1 MERLSDYLVFCDMD
15 NTLLTAKEGI
25 PACNRSVIRLFTAM
39 GGRFTVASGRPPESI
54 RAALGDIELS
64 LPAISCN
71 GSLLYDFQANRVLR
85 RSCLNQEQAAAAIAD
100 MLQKFPKIGVEVMAG
115 AGEMYVVH
123 ASSYTHAHQVD
134 EHMES
139 VACPLENVP
148 DGWLKVVFAGDPET
162 IRKAGQYAKTRYFGR
177 DNYFLPTNQI
187 YLEIMPSGISKAA
200 GMEELCHI
208 LNENIKKTIVI
219 GDYYNDLEIMKKAGY
234 SVAVAN
240 APSEVKAAANEVTN
254 CGLHRRRGGRVPLQA
269 DQQGGGRMKHRESE
283 QTQLRVSRLLNR
295 DSVMLH
301 AEMPSVQTALET
313 LVELQESNGVITNG
327 TAYYKAVCERERAG
341 GTTAIGE
348 GLAIPHAC
356 NAGVAS
362 LGLAALTLTRGL
374 DWGAADGKLV
384 DMIFM
389 VAVPPDRQSDHLLIL
404 ARLVN
409 LLSDHRLTEK
419 LRMADTREAFIRILN
434 QTEAAIF
441 A

>member
-71 GSLLYDFQANRVLR
+71 GSLLYDFQTNRVLR

-115 AGEMYVVH
+115 AGRCMLFTP
-123 ASSYTHAHQVD
+123 AAIPTPTRWMNTWKAWPARWK
-134 EHMES
+134 M
-139 VACPLENVP
+139 CP

-219 GDYYNDLEIMKKAGY
+219 GDYYNDLEIMKKA
-234 SVAVAN
+234 
-240 APSEVKAAANEVTN
+240 
-254 CGLHRRRGGRVPLQA
+254 
-269 DQQGGGRMKHRESE
+269 
-283 QTQLRVSRLLNR
+283 
-295 DSVMLH
+295 
-301 AEMPSVQTALET
+301 
-313 LVELQESNGVITNG
+313 
-327 TAYYKAVCERERAG
+327 
-341 GTTAIGE
+341 
-348 GLAIPHAC
+348 AIPW
-356 NAGVAS
+356 
-362 LGLAALTLTRGL
+362 LWPMRRP
-374 DWGAADGKLV
+374 K
-384 DMIFM
+384 
-389 VAVPPDRQSDHLLIL
+389 
-404 ARLVN
+404 
-409 LLSDHRLTEK
+409 
-419 LRMADTREAFIRILN
+419 
-434 QTEAAIF
+434 
-441 A
+441 

>member
-1 MERLSDYLVFCDMD
+1 MQTYVTNAATVLIFGIFC
-15 NTLLTAKEGI
+15 
-25 PACNRSVIRLFTAM
+25 P
-39 GGRFTVASGRPPESI
+39 
-54 RAALGDIELS
+54 
-64 LPAISCN
+64 LPLA
-71 GSLLYDFQANRVLR
+71 R
-85 RSCLNQEQAAAAIAD
+85 RSASESLTRFDAQKWDESSLATAQKDPPQSKRSLERSAAASADAAPAAAREAAAAAAIAD
-100 MLQKFPKIGVEVMAG
+100 MLQKFPKLGAEVMAG

-254 CGLHRRRGGRVPLQA
+254 CDCTGGAVGEFLY
-269 DQQGGGRMKHRESE
+269 KLISK
-283 QTQLRVSRLLNR
+283 
-295 DSVMLH
+295 
-301 AEMPSVQTALET
+301 
-313 LVELQESNGVITNG
+313 VEGV
-327 TAYYKAVCERERAG
+327 
-341 GTTAIGE
+341 
-348 GLAIPHAC
+348 
-356 NAGVAS
+356 
-362 LGLAALTLTRGL
+362 
-374 DWGAADGKLV
+374 
-384 DMIFM
+384 
-389 VAVPPDRQSDHLLIL
+389 
-404 ARLVN
+404 
-409 LLSDHRLTEK
+409 
-419 LRMADTREAFIRILN
+419 
-434 QTEAAIF
+434 
-441 A
+441 